1 MNDGNS
7 SSSSA
12 DLGVKN
18 SSSPLGTGGYSNT
31 IATLAL
37 AKASF
42 RSIMR
47 SPSAVVFTLAF
58 PLIFILVFGFL
69 GGGGTR
75 IDVAVKPGSDVNN
88 PVIIMLSKTG
98 MIRLVMDKSQ
108 ADFDKLLEKGNV
120 DAMID
125 VHKKVNSVA
134 YSVNVVY
141 TSASRD
147 KGGIL
152 KSVLN
157 NVLYDKTLKP
167 TVAEIK
173 ESTVTGREYKTI
185 DFILPGQLG
194 FSLLSTGVFGTAFV
208 FLSLRQTLVIKRFFA
223 TPVKRSSIVIGEGIA
238 RIGFALIGA
247 LFIILIGHFF
257 FGFTLVHGALTVVN
271 MLILGTMGIIVF
283 MGFGF
288 IISGIAKT
296 ESMVPPIS
304 NIVTLP
310 QFLLSGTFFSIE
322 AFPSWLQPISRAL
335 PLTYLNDAMR
345 KVAFEGLGLWDVKFQ
360 IMILLIWGIA
370 IYAVAVKVFKWE

>member
-1 MNDGNS
+1 MQKDIQDQNS
-7 SSSSA
+7 RSH
-12 DLGVKN
+12 
-18 SSSPLGTGGYSNT
+18 TGANGYSNT
-31 IATLAL
+31 TATLAL

-69 GGGGTR
+69 GGGGTH
-75 IDVAVKPGSDVNN
+75 IDVGITPGSDINN
-88 PVIIMLSKTG
+88 PVIGMLEKTG
-98 MIRLVMDKSQ
+98 MIRLVKDKPK
-108 ADFDKLLEKGNV
+108 AEFDKLLEKGNV

-125 VHKKVNSVA
+125 VHRKVNTAA

-157 NVLYDKTLKP
+157 NLFYDKTLKP
-167 TVAEIK
+167 SVAEIR
-173 ESTVTGREYKTI
+173 ESTITGREYKTI

-247 LFIILIGHFF
+247 LFIILLGHFF
-257 FGFTLVHGALTVVN
+257 FGFTLIHGALTVVN
-271 MLILGTMGIIVF
+271 MLLLATLGVIVF

-288 IISGIAKT
+288 IISGIAKN
-296 ESMVPPIS
+296 ESMIPPIS

-322 AFPSWLQPISRAL
+322 AFPNWLQPISRAL

-360 IMILLIWGIA
+360 IMILLIWGIG